1 MLRKE
6 LPGDTEVAESLFHAQ
21 VALKTTRGE
30 EVSNMKF
37 GGEVE
42 IVTSIEQV
50 RAAMHSP
57 GKFSVQFWFLSAF
70 IIYSISF
77 VRLVLR
83 IIRTSDV
90 LVQLPSC
97 IAPVLCSITYQNFLH
112 ILICIQF
119 TRWPD

>member
-50 RAAMHSP
+50 RAAIHSP
-57 GKFSVQFWFLSAF
+57 GEFFLYKFFLSCYNYF
-70 IIYSISF
+70 FMS
-77 VRLVLR
+77 
-83 IIRTSDV
+83 
-90 LVQLPSC
+90 
-97 IAPVLCSITYQNFLH
+97 
-112 ILICIQF
+112 LIMLDC
-119 TRWPD
+119 